1 MSLVLRR
8 LEVHTGARKLLGP
21 LDLELHPGRCLG
33 VVGESGSGKSLTA
46 LSMLGLLPANLRAA
60 GTLAL
65 EGDDTQGRTSDAEIA
80 LAADASKAHIALR
93 GRMLAWV
100 PQDPLASLHPM
111 RRVGAQLRETLR
123 LHGQAD
129 AQARALLERVR
140 LPDPDAALTRYPHE
154 FSGGQRQ
161 RIAIA
166 LALACKPRYLI
177 ADEPT
182 SALDARIARD
192 VLDLLDTLRRE
203 DGLGLMLISHDLP
216 LVGAYADD
224 VLVLRRGTVIE
235 RGAARALFAAPQAA
249 YTRELLAADAL
260 PQPSPLTR
268 PVGHPLPAVRGE
280 GKASIASEGDGP
292 SLLPATRGEGRA
304 SAASEGEGPPS
315 VFVGAPEGATA
326 TAAMDSDNP
335 EMSVA
340 PSGAPTNASPGVPTS
355 AHTPA
360 TDPAALS
367 SRAAGDSAAPS
378 SRAAGEGPA
387 VAVSMAEEK
396 LKGQTQVSRL
406 RLGMTGEENAPLLR
420 AEALTM
426 RYPRAS
432 RLALDDVS
440 LVLHR
445 GEGLALLGESGS
457 GKSTL
462 GRVLL
467 RLARGGRGRVWL
479 DDVELTALSGA
490 ALRAMRKRIGV
501 VFQDPYASLDPH
513 MSIADLIAEPLRI
526 HGIGDA
532 ASRAAKA
539 AELLAAVGLDPAL
552 AARYPHQ
559 ASGGQRQ
566 RIAIARALACD
577 PLLLVCDEAVSALDA
592 HHRAGILR
600 LLVQL
605 KRERGL
611 ALLFVTHDIA
621 AAAAVA
627 ERIAVLDAGK
637 IVELGATA
645 DVLAR
650 PQHAH
655 TRDLLAARRF
665 VGGPEGPIDGA
676 VA

>member
-1 MSLVLRR
+1 MSVVLRR
-8 LEVHTGARKLLGP
+8 LEVHADARTLLGP

-46 LSMLGLLPANLRAA
+46 LSMLGLLPANLRAS

-65 EGDDTQGRTSDAEIA
+65 DGDDASNAVGDIA
-80 LAADASKAHIALR
+80 LAAHASKAHVALR
-93 GRMLAWV
+93 GRTLAWV

-123 LHGQAD
+123 LHSQTD

-192 VLDLLDTLRRE
+192 VLDLLDALRRE

-224 VLVLRRGTVIE
+224 VLVLRRGALIE
-235 RGAARALFAAPQAA
+235 RGAARDVFAAPKAA
-249 YTRELLAADAL
+249 YTRELLDADAL
-260 PQPSPLTR
+260 PLTLTR
-268 PVGHPLPAVRGE
+268 CARSSLSPQRGE
-280 GKASIASEGDGP
+280 
-292 SLLPATRGEGRA
+292 
-304 SAASEGEGPPS
+304 S
-315 VFVGAPEGATA
+315 VP
-326 TAAMDSDNP
+326 D
-335 EMSVA
+335 
-340 PSGAPTNASPGVPTS
+340 
-355 AHTPA
+355 
-360 TDPAALS
+360 
-367 SRAAGDSAAPS
+367 R
-378 SRAAGEGPA
+378 AGEG
-387 VAVSMAEEK
+387 
-396 LKGQTQVSRL
+396 
-406 RLGMTGEENAPLLR
+406 PLLR
-420 AEALTM
+420 AEALTL

-440 LVLHR
+440 LTLHR

-467 RLARGGRGRVWL
+467 RLARGGQGRVWL
-479 DDVELTALSGA
+479 DDVELTALSGV

-513 MSIADLIAEPLRI
+513 MRIADLIAEPLRI
-526 HGIGDA
+526 HGIGDI
-532 ASRAAKA
+532 ASRVAKA
-539 AELLAAVGLDPAL
+539 ADLLAAVGLDPAL

-577 PLLLVCDEAVSALDA
+577 PVLLVCDEAVSALDA

-600 LLVQL
+600 LLAQL

-655 TRDLLAARRF
+655 TQDLLAARRF
-665 VGGPEGPIDGA
+665 VASSERPIDGA